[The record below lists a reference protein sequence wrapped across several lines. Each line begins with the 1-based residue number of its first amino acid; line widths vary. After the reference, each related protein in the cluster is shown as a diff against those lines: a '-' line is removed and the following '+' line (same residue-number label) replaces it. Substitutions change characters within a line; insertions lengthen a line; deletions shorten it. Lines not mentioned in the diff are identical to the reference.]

1 MSAGEEAPVRPRP
14 PRTLALVAAVVGVTF
29 AGPLVYIVWRNVSLG
44 SDLAAELLSRDTLE
58 PLWRT
63 LVLAV
68 SVSVSAAVIGTG
80 MAWLTV
86 RTDLPLRRLWRVL
99 APLPLVFPSFVG
111 AAALLAAL
119 APGGL
124 VERLAEPLGIVEL
137 PSLQGFSGAW
147 FVLVLFTYPF
157 VYLPVAARLA
167 GLPPSLEESARLL
180 GRRPWSVFGTVVVP
194 QTSGAIWAGS
204 LLVFLYTVSDF
215 GAVQLMRYDTL
226 TAVIFANRL
235 FDQARSFAAALL
247 LAVVALVVVS
257 IERGIA
263 RRRVQT
269 EAVSGRRLTVPLGR
283 WRWPALAG
291 VVLVLGNGLVG
302 PLAGLA
308 YWAWRGVVGA
318 DGGGGALAADLGDL
332 LQPAMNTVG
341 ISLVTAVVAV
351 AVVLPVAYVTTRYRS
366 RVGGASNTL
375 VVGGFAIPGL
385 VIALALVFWA
395 LNAPVAGG
403 LYQTLP
409 LLVFAYVVHF
419 GAQSMRAGQVAVG
432 GVPSRL
438 HDAARMLG
446 AGRVRRLVTVDLP
459 LMVPGLLAGAG
470 LVLLSTM
477 KELPATLL
485 LRPTEFTTL
494 AVRIWNAAEDGF
506 LAEVGLASL
515 VLVAFSAV
523 LSWLFIVRQ
532 AEQYG

>member
-1 MSAGEEAPVRPRP
+1 MSTVESAVVRPRS
-14 PRTLALVAAVVGVTF
+14 PRSLAVAAAVVGVAF
-29 AGPLVYIVWRNVSLG
+29 AGPLIYVVWRNISLG
-44 SDLAAELLSRDTLE
+44 SDLAGELLVRDTLE
-58 PLWRT
+58 PLRRT

-68 SVSVSAAVIGTG
+68 LVSVSAAVIGTG
-80 MAWLTV
+80 TAWLTI

-124 VERLAEPLGIVEL
+124 VERLLEPLGIDYL
-137 PSLQGFSGAW
+137 PSLQGLRGAW
-147 FVLVLFTYPF
+147 FVLTLFTYPF

-180 GRRPWSVFGTVVVP
+180 GRRPWSVFRTVVIP

-247 LAVVALVVVS
+247 LAVVALAVVT
-257 IERGIA
+257 IERAISQ
-263 RRRVQT
+263 RRVQT
-269 EAVSGRRLTVPLGR
+269 EAVSGRRLIVPLGR
-283 WRWPALAG
+283 WRWPALAAMG
-291 VVLVLGNGLVG
+291 IVLGNGLLG
-302 PLAGLA
+302 PLAALT

-318 DGGGGALAADLGDL
+318 GGGGRALATDLGDL
-332 LQPAMNTVG
+332 LEPALNTVG
-341 ISLVTAVVAV
+341 ISLVTAVAAM

-366 RVGGASNTL
+366 RVGGVSNTL

-395 LNAPVAGG
+395 LNAPLAGG

-438 HDAARMLG
+438 HDAARVLG
-446 AGRVRRLVTVDLP
+446 AGRTRRLVTVDLP
-459 LMVPGLLAGAG
+459 LMAPGLLAGAG

-485 LRPTEFTTL
+485 LRPTAFTTL

-515 VLVAFSAV
+515 VLVAFSGV

-532 AEQYG
+532 ADRHA